1 MTNTIKLQKFLSQ
14 AGIASRRQA
23 EKLIEAKQVQINGQT
38 ATLGQRI
45 NPQTDEIK
53 FQGKKVSVADKVY
66 YLINKPLGVVSTTSD
81 ELKRRT
87 VLSLIPKLTDI
98 IYPVGRLDIES
109 EGLML
114 LTNDGELA
122 QKLTHPSF
130 EIPKTYEVLVSG
142 TPSTKA
148 LEHLERGVKLKD
160 GFTRP
165 AQVEVLSYE
174 NNNTWLQITITEGR
188 NRQVRR
194 MMERV
199 GYPVIKLIRVKFGPF
214 NLADLAAQ
222 QFIQLESESI
232 KSKLALAQS

>member
-1 MTNTIKLQKFLSQ
+1 MPDTIKLQKFLSQ
-14 AGIASRRQA
+14 AGVASRRQA
-23 EKLIEAKQVQINGQT
+23 EKLIEDKHVQVNGQT

-45 NPQTDEIK
+45 DPQIDEVK
-53 FQGKKVSVADKVY
+53 FKGKKVSVADKIY

-87 VLSLIPKLTDI
+87 VLSLIPKLTEK
-98 IYPVGRLDIES
+98 IYPVGRLDIDS

-122 QKLTHPSF
+122 QKLTHPKF
-130 EIPKTYEVLVSG
+130 EIPKTYEVFVAG

-148 LEHLERGVKLKD
+148 LEHLRRGVKLKD

-165 AQVEVLSYE
+165 AQVEVLRHE
-174 NNNTWLQITITEGR
+174 AANTWLEITISEGR

-194 MMERV
+194 MMDRV
-199 GYPVIKLIRVKFGPF
+199 GYPVLKLIRVKFGPF
-214 NLADLAAQ
+214 SLDDIDGE
-222 QFIQLESESI
+222 QFIQLARESML
-232 KSKLALAQS
+232 SKLALPQN